1 MRRSTRALALCSMLA
16 PAAAQDYPARPIR
29 VIASQ
34 GAGGF
39 REVGYTKER
48 VEAREVSRQR
58 GLYPDVK

>member
-1 MRRSTRALALCSMLA
+1 MLALAA

-58 GLYPDVK
+58 DFIQT